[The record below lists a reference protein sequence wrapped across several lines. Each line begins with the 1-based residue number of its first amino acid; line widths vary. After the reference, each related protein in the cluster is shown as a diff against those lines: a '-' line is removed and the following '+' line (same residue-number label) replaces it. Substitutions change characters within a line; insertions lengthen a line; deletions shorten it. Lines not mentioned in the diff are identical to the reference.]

1 MTVINITNDNFLYF
15 QEQYLI
21 NNDNLYI
28 KLQIETN
35 ENWAVSG
42 YTF

>member
-15 QEQYLI
+15 KEQYRI

-28 KLQIETN
+28 KLQTETN

-42 YTF
+42 HTF

>member
-15 QEQYLI
+15 QEQYHI

-28 KLQIETN
+28 KLQTETN
-35 ENWAVSG
+35 ENWTVSG